1 MPLSH
6 NRRHPDFQASLRLIS
21 HNSPE
26 HLAPAHWK
34 ARLLI
39 TASMMTGVLASS
51 VPTPLYPLY
60 QARLELASFTT
71 TFIFFAYVAGVLSAL
86 FVGGRIA
93 DKLQDKRKLLIPA
106 LVLVTLGAV
115 LMATAQDLSMLLLGR
130 LFAGLGT
137 GSLTGVAN
145 ASLLDLELPQ
155 HKQRAALFGTAAFT
169 LGGIMGPI
177 LSGIALQL
185 DFFPTVLP
193 FLLIVVL
200 AAASIWGLSRRPL
213 PKIRALPTVA
223 MPSTA
228 LPARPLPPAT
238 IQRLFL
244 LCCLSLSITWGVGS
258 SLMAM
263 GPSFG
268 EKLLGIHNYALSGY
282 AASVLAACAGAS
294 QLLSRRTPSS
304 SAFRYGNIIFSLGL
318 ICAAAALTFGIPWLM
333 GVAVVITGLG
343 FGSVFIGAAGIVNH
357 IAPPQRRSSMISMFY
372 IAGYIGNAWPLLL
385 GYISDHGGYM
395 TAAMTLLS
403 VTTISALCC
412 VPLLQRWLP
421 SRR

>member
-1 MPLSH
+1 M
-6 NRRHPDFQASLRLIS
+6 IS
-21 HNSPE
+21 QSSPE
-26 HLAPAHWK
+26 HPPAAHWK

-39 TASMMTGVLASS
+39 TVSMMIGVLASS

-71 TFIFFAYVAGVLSAL
+71 TFIFCAYVAGVLCAL

-93 DKLQDKRKLLIPA
+93 DKLDDKRKLLIPA
-106 LVLVTLGAV
+106 LILVALGAL
-115 LMATAQDLSMLLLGR
+115 LMATAQGLGMLLLGR
-130 LFAGLGT
+130 LCAGLGT

-145 ASLLDLELPQ
+145 ASLLDLEPPQ

-185 DFFPTVLP
+185 DFFPTVFP
-193 FLLIVVL
+193 FLLIVALTTV
-200 AAASIWGLSRRPL
+200 SIWRLSRRPL
-213 PKIRALPTVA
+213 PKVLVPPTVVVPA
-223 MPSTA
+223 TA
-228 LPARPLPPAT
+228 LPVRSLPPAT

-258 SLMAM
+258 SLMAI

-294 QLLSRRTPSS
+294 QLLSRRTPSP
-304 SAFRYGNIIFSLGL
+304 SAFRNGNIVFSIGL
-318 ICAAAALTFGIPWLM
+318 ICAAIALIFGIPWLM
-333 GVAVVITGLG
+333 GAAVVITGLG
-343 FGSVFIGAAGIVNH
+343 FGAVFIGAAGIVNH
-357 IAPPQRRSSMISMFY
+357 IAPPHRRSSMISMFY

-395 TAAMTLLS
+395 AAAMTLLS

-412 VPLLQRWLP
+412 VPLLKRWLP